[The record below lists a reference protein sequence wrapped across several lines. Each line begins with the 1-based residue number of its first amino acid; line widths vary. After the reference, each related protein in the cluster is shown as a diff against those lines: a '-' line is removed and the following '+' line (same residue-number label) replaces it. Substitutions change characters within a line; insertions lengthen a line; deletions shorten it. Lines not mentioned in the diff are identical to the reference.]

1 MNLEEYLA
9 QLKQLSETSK
19 PETQTV
25 KQTAKD
31 TQSKRTRLKKKQ
43 FTNKKN

>member
-9 QLKQLSETSK
+9 QLKELSETAK

-25 KQTAKD
+25 KQTAKN
-31 TQSKRTRLKKKQ
+31 TQSKRTGLKKKQ
-43 FTNKKN
+43 FTKKKN

>member
-1 MNLEEYLA
+1 MNLEEHFA
-9 QLKQLSETSK
+9 QLKALSETSK

-25 KQTAKD
+25 KQTVKN

>member
-9 QLKQLSETSK
+9 QLKALSETPR

-25 KQTAKD
+25 KQTVKN
-31 TQSKRTRLKKKQ
+31 TLSKRTRLKKKQ

>member
-1 MNLEEYLA
+1 MNLEEYLT
-9 QLKQLSETSK
+9 QLKELSETAK
-19 PETQTV
+19 AETQTV
-25 KQTAKD
+25 KQTVKN

>member
-9 QLKQLSETSK
+9 QLKELSETPR

-25 KQTAKD
+25 KQTAKN

>member
-9 QLKQLSETSK
+9 QLKQLSETPK
-19 PETQTV
+19 PEMQTV
-25 KQTAKD
+25 KQTVKN
-31 TQSKRTRLKKKQ
+31 TLSKRTRLKKKQ